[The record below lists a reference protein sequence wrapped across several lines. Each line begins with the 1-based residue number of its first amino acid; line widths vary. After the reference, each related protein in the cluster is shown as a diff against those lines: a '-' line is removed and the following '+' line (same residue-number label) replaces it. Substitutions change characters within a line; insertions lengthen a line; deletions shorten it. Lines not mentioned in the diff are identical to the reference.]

1 MPRTESF
8 ARAHFRR
15 ISPRGRRLL
24 YGACLLALLE
34 PGQALAAPDVS
45 ATVVVKNEVDRTYR
59 VTLTPSTGDPQTV
72 SLAQGARK
80 ILEVAPG
87 PSCQDET
94 VEIEMRFVNGPV
106 NRVDARATVPLVAVQ
121 GPPDDSGVA
130 SCTLEV
136 RKPTE
141 VYERTYDNYFTW
153 TKINASSGRVTFA
166 IRYGI

>member
-1 MPRTESF
+1 
-8 ARAHFRR
+8 
-15 ISPRGRRLL
+15 
-24 YGACLLALLE
+24 
-34 PGQALAAPDVS
+34 
-45 ATVVVKNEVDRTYR
+45 
-59 VTLTPSTGDPQTV
+59 
-72 SLAQGARK
+72 
-80 ILEVAPG
+80 
-87 PSCQDET
+87 
-94 VEIEMRFVNGPV
+94 V
-106 NRVDARATVPLVAVQ
+106 NRIDARATVPLVAVQ